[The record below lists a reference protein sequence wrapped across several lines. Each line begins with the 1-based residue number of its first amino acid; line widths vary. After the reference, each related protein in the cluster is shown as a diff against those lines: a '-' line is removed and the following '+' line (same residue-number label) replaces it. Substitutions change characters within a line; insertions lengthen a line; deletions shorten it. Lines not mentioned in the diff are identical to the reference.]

1 MPAALRRAGERAA
14 DVADLRCNNAWEG
27 MPMQIGAELDLP
39 YLTMDEDAFAA
50 DPFPHFARARAQ
62 HPWLARWTLGYVV
75 TDYQAMR
82 DLFADESRL
91 GMLYDNIVA
100 IMEAE
105 GTPWGNF
112 QQRHML
118 SMTGAP
124 HKRIRDILASS
135 FTPRQANLHRP
146 LMQRTIAEL
155 LDEWAPRRSFDFEE
169 FASYFPITVM
179 CRLIGAS
186 PDVIPGLRSAM
197 EAIGLSTSMDKR
209 WLPAMQQG
217 VVTMEEF
224 VDGLIAD
231 RRAGR
236 TGGGAEPDL
245 LDLLLQTQAS
255 GGDLTERELGD
266 ILIFLFVAGY
276 DTSKNM
282 MTLTMRLLLDRPEV
296 YRRCGEDH
304 AYARAVVE
312 ESFRYASTTSS
323 QRILMQDILY
333 RDVLLEKDAIVWFP
347 LSVAAHD
354 QRYAE
359 EAERFDPERERGK
372 PHIGF
377 GLGGHMCLGQYIARA
392 QIHEGMHQIAQRL
405 RNPKSSGPQGYRPF
419 PGTWGIRG
427 LPIEFDPAEV
437 PA

>member
-1 MPAALRRAGERAA
+1 MA
-14 DVADLRCNNAWEG
+14 DSGKTTTWEG
-27 MPMQIGAELDLP
+27 APMQPGAELDLP
-39 YLTMDEDAFAA
+39 YLTMDEDAFAV
-50 DPFPHFARARAQ
+50 DPFPHFAEARAR

-82 DLFADESRL
+82 DLFAMEEKM

-118 SMTGAP
+118 NQTGAA
-124 HKRIRDILASS
+124 HKRIRDILAPS
-135 FTPRQANLHRP
+135 FTPRQANLHRG
-146 LMQRTIAEL
+146 LMQQVINQL
-155 LDEWAPRRSFDFEE
+155 LDEWAPRRAFDFEE
-169 FASYFPITVM
+169 FASFFPITVM
-179 CRLIGAS
+179 CRLIGADPS
-186 PDVIPGLRSAM
+186 VIPGLRSAM

-217 VVTMEEF
+217 VTTMEEF

-282 MTLTMRLLLDRPEV
+282 ITLTMRLLLDRPDL

-304 AYARAVVE
+304 AFARAVVE

-323 QRILMQDILY
+323 QRIMREDIVY
-333 RDVLLEKDAIVWFP
+333 RDTVLEKDSIVWFP
-347 LSVAAHD
+347 LSVASHD
-354 QRYAE
+354 PRYAE
-359 EAERFDPERERGK
+359 HADSFDPERKRDK

-377 GLGGHMCLGQYIARA
+377 GLGGHLCLGQYIARA
-392 QIHEGMHQIAQRL
+392 QIHEGMHLIARRL
-405 RNPKSSGPQGYRPF
+405 RNPKSPGPLGYRPF
-419 PGTWGIRG
+419 PGTWGLRG
-427 LPIEFDPAEV
+427 LPIEFELEEV